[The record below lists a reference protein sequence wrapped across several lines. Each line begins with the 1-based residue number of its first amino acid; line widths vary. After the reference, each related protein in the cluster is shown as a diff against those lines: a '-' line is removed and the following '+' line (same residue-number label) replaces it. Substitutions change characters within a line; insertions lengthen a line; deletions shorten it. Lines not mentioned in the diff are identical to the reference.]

1 MVDVGLTF
9 ISSLSHPHV
18 IRVIVEQA
26 RRGRIKAQL
35 DICALG
41 NAPQRLAERRPL
53 CVVVNELG
61 TDGAGSIP
69 TDEAAAPPDH
79 EQREDTGSKTLLDS
93 HDQVCIRVNSFINS
107 FEPSFRSRQDTVGNG
122 VPIGMD
128 DTVFECDRYEL
139 VIPLAG
145 LVVDG
150 KVLGVAIECGVG
162 FFPPRVEIYW
172 VQDCRG
178 IYWVQDCRGM
188 RRV

>member
-1 MVDVGLTF
+1 M
-9 ISSLSHPHV
+9 SHPLV

-61 TDGAGSIP
+61 TDAAGSIP
-69 TDEAAAPPDH
+69 TDEAAAPRDH
-79 EQREDTGSKTLLDS
+79 EQREDSKTLLNS
-93 HDQVCIRVNSFINS
+93 HDQLCIRVEGFINS
-107 FEPSFRSRQDTVGNG
+107 FEPSFRSRQDTVGHG

-128 DTVFECDRYEL
+128 AVFECDRYEL

-150 KVLGVAIECGVG
+150 NVLGVAIECGVG
-162 FFPPRVEIYW
+162 FFPPRVEI
-172 VQDCRG
+172 C
-178 IYWVQDCRGM
+178 WVQDCRGM